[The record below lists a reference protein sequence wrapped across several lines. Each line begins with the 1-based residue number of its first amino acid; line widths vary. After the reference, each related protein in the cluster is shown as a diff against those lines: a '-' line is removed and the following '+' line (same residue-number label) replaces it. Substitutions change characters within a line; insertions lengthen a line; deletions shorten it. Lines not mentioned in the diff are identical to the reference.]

1 MKTEQIYEIMND
13 VTTEVLDGVSINEN
27 LENIV
32 QVGEAVFNANA
43 YENYVKAL
51 VNRIGKTIF
60 VNRAYNGGAPKVL
73 MDAWEYG
80 SVLQKIDC
88 DIPEAQENESWNL
101 ESGVSYDPNIFKAPK
116 VNVKFYNN
124 QVTFEI
130 QMSFVEKQIKQS
142 FLNVTELNAFI
153 SMIYNAI
160 EKSLT
165 IKVDKLIS
173 MTIANAIGETI
184 YNEFSGGV
192 YNTSSGVRAVNLLYL
207 YNQIAST
214 PITKADALQDM
225 EFLKFASKT
234 IGLYTD
240 YMTRI
245 SDLFNIGGRPRF
257 TPKDLMHI
265 VVLSEFEKSCN
276 SYLQAPTYHDDMV
289 ALPKDYETIA
299 YWQSSGTKFEF
310 DDVSKINITTA
321 QGHSVVLD
329 GVLCTIFD
337 RDMLGVCNYERR
349 TTSQY
354 NARGEFI
361 NMFFKMEA
369 RYFNDFNENCVVFFI
384 Q

>member
-13 VTTEVLDGVSINEN
+13 VTQEVLDGVNINED
-27 LENIV
+27 LSNIV

-43 YENYVKAL
+43 YEGYVKAL
-51 VNRIGKTIF
+51 VNRIGKTVF
-60 VNRAYNGGAPKVL
+60 VNRAYMGGAPSVL

-80 SVLQKIDC
+80 SVLQKVDC

-101 ESGVSYDPNIFKAPK
+101 ENGVSYDPNIFKSPK

-124 QVTFEI
+124 QVTFEV
-130 QMSFVEKQIKQS
+130 QMSFVMEKQIKQS
-142 FLNVTELNAFI
+142 FINLTELNAFI

-160 EKSLT
+160 DKSMT

-207 YNQIAST
+207 YNQENT
-214 PITKADALQDM
+214 PITKAEALHNL
-225 EFLKFASKT
+225 EFLKFASKK
-234 IGLYTD
+234 IALYTD
-240 YMTRI
+240 YMTKI
-245 SDLFNIGGRPRF
+245 STLFNIGGRPRF
-257 TPKDLMHI
+257 TPQDLMHI
-265 VVLSEFEKSCN
+265 VLLSEFTKSADI
-276 SYLQAPTYHDDMV
+276 YLQSSVYHDEMTK
-289 ALPKDYETIA
+289 LPQYENVA

-321 QGHSVVLD
+321 QGHSVTLD
-329 GVLCTIFD
+329 GIIGIIFD
-337 RDMLGVCNYERR
+337 RDALGVCNYDRR
-349 TTSQY
+349 TTSDY
-354 NARGEFI
+354 NARAEFI
-361 NMFFKMEA
+361 NTWFKMEA
-369 RYFNDFNENCVVFFI
+369 RYFNDFNENIVVFFI